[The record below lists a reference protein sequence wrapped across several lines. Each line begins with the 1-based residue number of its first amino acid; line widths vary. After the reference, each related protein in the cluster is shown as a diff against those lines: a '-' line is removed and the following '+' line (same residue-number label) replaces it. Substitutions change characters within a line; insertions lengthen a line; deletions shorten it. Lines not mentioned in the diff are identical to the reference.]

1 MSGINMLYS
10 VYYRNTPAWYISHDF
25 IINYYY
31 SVGEKEKTIKHEN
44 GRQIESGV
52 NLSREG
58 ARER

>member
-1 MSGINMLYS
+1 MLYS

-31 SVGEKEKTIKHEN
+31 SVGEREKAIKHEN
-44 GRQIESGV
+44 ERQIESGV
-52 NLSREG
+52 NLSREC